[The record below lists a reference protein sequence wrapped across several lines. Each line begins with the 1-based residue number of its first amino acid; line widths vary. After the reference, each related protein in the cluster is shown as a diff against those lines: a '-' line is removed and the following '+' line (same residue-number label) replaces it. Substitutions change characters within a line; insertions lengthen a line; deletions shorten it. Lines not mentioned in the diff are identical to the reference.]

1 MKLHAPEHFQA
12 VCRTPLSTLGASF
25 QEPVQK
31 LLMFRTTLHQRIT
44 LHLADN
50 VHLLAP
56 LCSLLQDV
64 STERDHH
71 CPRSPSCPAVHGMLH
86 MTVQHMLLETFMCA

>member
-12 VCRTPLSTLGASF
+12 VCQTLLSTLGASF
-25 QEPVQK
+25 QEPVQE
-31 LLMFRTTLHQRIT
+31 LLMFRTTLHQRTT

-64 STERDHH
+64 STERDHR
-71 CPRSPSCPAVHGMLH
+71 CPRSPS
-86 MTVQHMLLETFMCA
+86 